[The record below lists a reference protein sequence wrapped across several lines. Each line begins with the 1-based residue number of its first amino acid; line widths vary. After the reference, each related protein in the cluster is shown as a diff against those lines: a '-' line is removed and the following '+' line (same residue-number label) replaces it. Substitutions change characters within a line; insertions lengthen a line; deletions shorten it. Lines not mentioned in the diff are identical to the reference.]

1 MYGSELRAC
10 ALGAVVS
17 VLLGAGIGFGWH
29 YFANNGSGRA
39 AVASAATPPAKQDAP
54 NPVSSNP
61 PPQPESSVPDVTRSP
76 DLSRAARGAAPD
88 LSEDQKLA
96 LVALLTRTIQ
106 GDRYPSSPRVRILR
120 DILVKLN
127 ANLPGQPY
135 SNAQPEETRTGARRK
150 G

>member
-29 YFANNGSGRA
+29 YFANNGRGRA

-61 PPQPESSVPDVTRSP
+61 PPQPEGSVPDVTRSP
-76 DLSRAARGAAPD
+76 DLSRARGATPD

-106 GDRYPSSPRVRILR
+106 GDRYPSSPRVRIIAVQTLHSV
-120 DILVKLN
+120 LHY
-127 ANLPGQPY
+127 GW
-135 SNAQPEETRTGARRK
+135 E
-150 G
+150 